1 MSLVT
6 IWGGLGT
13 SAPEIG
19 KKVADILHANYVDQE
34 IIADVAARLRLPEKE
49 VMEKEIG
56 PNKFMDRIYEALKRC
71 YTFEAGFAA
80 IFTPLWLFPL
90 DNSIFF
96 LALKSVILEMA
107 CNQPIVIQ
115 GRGSQFILKECPK
128 SIHILVVA
136 PMDTRIKFIMLNYHL
151 DQKSAKKEIERS
163 DNMSLK
169 YFKKIFNADCQD
181 PKNYDL
187 VINTDYFN
195 LQASASIITGILN
208 LKSL

>member
-19 KKVADILHANYVDQE
+19 KKVADILHADYVDQE

-80 IFTPLWLFPL
+80 IFTPLWLLPL
-90 DNSIFF
+90 NNTNYFH
-96 LALKSVILEMA
+96 ALKSVIIKLA
-107 CNQPIVIQ
+107 DNQPIVIQ
-115 GRGSQFILKECPK
+115 GKGSQFILKDFPK
-128 SIHILVVA
+128 SLHILVVA
-136 PMDTRIKFIMLNYHL
+136 SMETRIKFIMLNHY
-151 DQKSAKKEIERS
+151 
-163 DNMSLK
+163 
-169 YFKKIFNADCQD
+169 C
-181 PKNYDL
+181 PVKN
-187 VINTDYFN
+187 
-195 LQASASIITGILN
+195 
-208 LKSL
+208 